1 MAKYS
6 ATTSTAANNIA
17 GQKQDVEDVIY
28 DISPTETP
36 FTSSIGSSTAN
47 AVTHEWQE
55 DSLAAA
61 GDNFAMEGADAAN
74 TDVAKTSVKSNRCQ
88 IFTKDVSVTNTAER
102 IGKYGRS
109 SEMSYQ
115 IAKKGKELKRD
126 IEHAFVGQV
135 NAGAAET
142 STVGRKL
149 TAATNQMHSD
159 GITAVGGA
167 LTEAAILTGLQAVFT
182 AGGNVNQIQVT
193 PAKAVTVAGFA
204 TSAST
209 GTTRDFGESKRMVN
223 AVDFYVSPFGEAAVV
238 TNRFLKSDTALLLD
252 TDYWSRAVLRP
263 MQTINLAVNGD
274 STKKQ
279 LITELTLVCENSKAS
294 GALQGIT

>member
-6 ATTSTAANNIA
+6 ATVNTTANNIA
-17 GQKQDVEDVIY
+17 GQKEDVEDIIY

-36 FTSSIGSSTAN
+36 FTSSIGSSAAN

-55 DSLAAA
+55 DSLAAVA
-61 GDNFAMEGADAAN
+61 VNGAKEGADAAD
-74 TDVAKTSVKSNRCQ
+74 TAVATTTVKSNRCQ

-115 IAKKGKELKRD
+115 IAKKGKEIKRD
-126 IEHAFVGQV
+126 IEHAFVGLEQ
-135 NAGAAET
+135 AGAAET
-142 STVGRKL
+142 SGAGRLL
-149 TAATNQMHSD
+149 TSATNQMD
-159 GITAVGGA
+159 AGGITTTTGA
-167 LTEAAILTGLQAVFT
+167 LTEAKLLTGLQNVFDE
-182 AGGNVNQIQVT
+182 GGNVNQIQVP
-193 PAKAVTVAGFA
+193 PAKAVTIAGFA
-204 TSAST
+204 ASGS

-238 TNRFLKSDTALLLD
+238 TNRFVKSDTVLLLD

-263 MQTINLAVNGD
+263 MQTIDLAVNGD

-279 LITELTLVCENSKAS
+279 LVTELTLVCENSKAS
-294 GALQGIT
+294 GALQDIT

>member
-47 AVTHEWQE
+47 AVNHAWQE

-61 GDNFAMEGADAAN
+61 GDNFAMEGADAAD
-74 TDVAKTSVKSNRCQ
+74 TAVAKTAEKSNRCQ

-135 NAGAAET
+135 NAGAAE
-142 STVGRKL
+142 SSSVGRKL
-149 TAATNQMHSD
+149 AAATNQMDSG
-159 GITAVGGA
+159 GITASTGA
-167 LTEAAILTGLQAVFT
+167 LTEAKILIGLQAVFT

-204 TSAST
+204 SSN

-294 GALQGIT
+294 GALQGITG

>member
-36 FTSSIGSSTAN
+36 FTRSIGSSTAN

-61 GDNFAMEGADAAN
+61 GDNFAMEGADAAD
-74 TDVAKTSVKSNRCQ
+74 TAVAKTTVKSNRCQ

-142 STVGRKL
+142 GYCWR
-149 TAATNQMHSD
+149 
-159 GITAVGGA
+159 
-167 LTEAAILTGLQAVFT
+167 
-182 AGGNVNQIQVT
+182 
-193 PAKAVTVAGFA
+193 
-204 TSAST
+204 
-209 GTTRDFGESKRMVN
+209 
-223 AVDFYVSPFGEAAVV
+223 
-238 TNRFLKSDTALLLD
+238 
-252 TDYWSRAVLRP
+252 
-263 MQTINLAVNGD
+263 
-274 STKKQ
+274 
-279 LITELTLVCENSKAS
+279 
-294 GALQGIT
+294 

>member
-6 ATTSTAANNIA
+6 ATVNTTANNIA
-17 GQKQDVEDVIY
+17 GQKEDVEDIIY

-36 FTSSIGSSTAN
+36 FTSSIGSSAAN

-55 DSLAAA
+55 DSLAAVGVNSA
-61 GDNFAMEGADAAN
+61 KEGADAAD
-74 TDVAKTSVKSNRCQ
+74 TAVATTTVKSNRCQ

-115 IAKKGKELKRD
+115 IAKKGKEIKRD
-126 IEHAFVGQV
+126 IEHAFVGLTQ
-135 NAGAAET
+135 AGAAET
-142 STVGRKL
+142 AGAGRLL
-149 TAATNQMHSD
+149 TSATNQMDS
-159 GITAVGGA
+159 GGVNGSTGT
-167 LTEAAILTGLQAVFT
+167 LNEAALLTGLQNVFD
-182 AGGNVNQIQVT
+182 AGGNVNQIQVP
-193 PAKAVTVAGFA
+193 PAKAVTIAGFA
-204 TSAST
+204 ASGS

-238 TNRFLKSDTALLLD
+238 TNRFVESATVLLLD

-263 MQTINLAVNGD
+263 MQTIDLAVNGD

-279 LITELTLVCENSKAS
+279 LVTELTLVCENSKAS
-294 GALQGIT
+294 GALQGIS

>member
-61 GDNFAMEGADAAN
+61 GDNFAMEGADAAD
-74 TDVAKTSVKSNRCQ
+74 TAVAKTTVKSNRCQ

-142 STVGRKL
+142 GSVGRKL
-149 TAATNQMHSD
+149 KAATNQMD
-159 GITAVGGA
+159 AGGITATTGA
-167 LTEAAILTGLQAVFT
+167 LTEAKILIGLQAVFT

-204 TSAST
+204 SSGS

-294 GALQGIT
+294 GALQGIS

>member
-6 ATTSTAANNIA
+6 ATVNTSANNIA
-17 GQKQDVEDVIY
+17 GQKEDVEDIIY

-36 FTSSIGSSTAN
+36 FTSSIGSSAAN

-55 DSLAAA
+55 DSLAAVA
-61 GDNFAMEGADAAN
+61 VNGAKEGADAAD
-74 TDVAKTSVKSNRCQ
+74 TAVATTTVKSNRCQ

-115 IAKKGKELKRD
+115 IAKKGKEIKRD
-126 IEHAFVGQV
+126 IEHAFVGLEQ
-135 NAGAAET
+135 AGAAET
-142 STVGRKL
+142 SGAGRLL
-149 TAATNQMHSD
+149 TSATNQMD
-159 GITAVGGA
+159 AGGITTTTGA
-167 LTEAAILTGLQAVFT
+167 LTETKLLTGLQNVFDE
-182 AGGNVNQIQVT
+182 GGNVNQIQVP
-193 PAKAVTVAGFA
+193 PAKAVTIAGFA
-204 TSAST
+204 ASGS

-238 TNRFLKSDTALLLD
+238 TNRFVKSDTVLLLD

-263 MQTINLAVNGD
+263 MQTIDLAVNGD

-279 LITELTLVCENSKAS
+279 LVTELTLVCENSKAS
-294 GALQGIT
+294 GALQDITG